1 MGLFSKKAAAEA
13 EAPTVD
19 AEAPA
24 VVPAVVAPA
33 PEAAVEPAPHA
44 EKKHG
49 FSLFGSKDKSEQE
62 HEPVVAAPAA
72 HQMTHTSADAAA
84 APDAPHASI
93 GDTLYTAKETAVSG
107 VSVAVLVLWTVAVT
121 GWTGFQIVQN
131 SLVWGQLQWLGF
143 PKLASKQ
150 VPNNGYQGI
159 DKIEV
164 KALWALVAI
173 ECALLVFFLAL
184 SIALMWVPYMSA
196 CRQHRRPRRTRRS
209 FFPWFITLVLV
220 GAAWFKLFTL
230 SSVLNKMAY
239 QGTWC
244 ASNDNLDIKYTF
256 DGKGEPPAGCKLAPM
271 AGGIRKAMVFS
282 MLTIGFHMLVFFLH
296 QPKGTFGKLF
306 GLVPAVLVVAA
317 LLLKPVTSIMN
328 FYYTQWHFVNRP
340 VTSIMNFYY
349 TQWHFV
355 NRGNFTFPA
364 EMIVALIEFL
374 TAVWLSLYMGWAV
387 HSLRLIPRFTNT
399 LLSCCG
405 KKYQDVYY
413 EDEHEEEHAAKGV
426 DELGGKPRRKGY
438 ALRASA
444 KALVQQY
451 YYMTQLPSV
460 FGFVSPMITYFGLN
474 ITNWWI
480 VFDIIVGAAL
490 IFIYMLLCAF
500 HRKVL
505 APSKH

>member
-1 MGLFSKKAAAEA
+1 MGLFSKKAAAAEA

-24 VVPAVVAPA
+24 VVPAVVVPA

-49 FSLFGSKDKSEQE
+49 FSLFGSKDKSEQG

-72 HQMTHTSADAAA
+72 HHMTHTDAAA
-84 APDAPHASI
+84 APDAPQPSI

-143 PKLASKQ
+143 PKVASKQ

-328 FYYTQWHFVNRP
+328 FYYTQWHFVNR
-340 VTSIMNFYY
+340 
-349 TQWHFV
+349 
-355 NRGNFTFPA
+355 GNFTFPA

-413 EDEHEEEHAAKGV
+413 EDEREEEREHAAKGL
-426 DELGGKPRRKGY
+426 DEAGGKPRRKGY